1 MAYIWILLIVIILL
15 LGFLIYLN
23 IKDSSQSSDSK
34 ESLRDLDK
42 AVERQEATLFDLTKD
57 IQSFQDPL
65 NKLNRYLSGG
75 TLAGKFGEWSLEA
88 IIKDIFHSNQFIANA
103 EVIPGSGKRVEFAI
117 KLPEGLLLPIDA
129 KFPSGLFDNYL
140 LAVDAKDQQLVK
152 KSKDDIKRHVL
163 SDAKDINIKYMQS
176 GITIELGV
184 MYIPSESLMQLI
196 DSMANLR
203 EEIFRDHR
211 VLIMGPNS
219 LAAYLISVHMGFRT
233 LALNERAGEIMNEF
247 GKLKKEFETKK
258 VNCEK
263 MDMNVK
269 EDYQAIGYNKFDTII
284 CSNVLEHVEKDQFAL
299 EQCFS
304 LLKNKGKLILIV
316 PQNPNL
322 FSKQDK
328 ELGHFRRYTKNEVI
342 KKSEKLG
349 YEILD
354 IKNFNSIGVIGWK
367 LNKKSKQTKNNPKM
381 IKIFNSIIP
390 LVKGIDDSITSKF
403 FGLSLISILKKT

>member
-1 MAYIWILLIVIILL
+1 M
-15 LGFLIYLN
+15 
-23 IKDSSQSSDSK
+23 
-34 ESLRDLDK
+34 
-42 AVERQEATLFDLTKD
+42 ERQEATLFDLTKD

-88 IIKDIFHSNQFIANA
+88 IIKDIFHSNHFIANA

-163 SDAKDINIKYMQS
+163 SDAKDINLKYMQS

-233 LALNERAGEIMNEF
+233 LALNERASEIMQEF
-247 GKLKKEFETKK
+247 GKLKKEFLNFGGSTEDLQKRADAMLK
-258 VNCEK
+258 AVNEHATRERQMEK
-263 MDMNVK
+263 
-269 EDYQAIGYNKFDTII
+269 A
-284 CSNVLEHVEKDQFAL
+284 
-299 EQCFS
+299 
-304 LLKNKGKLILIV
+304 
-316 PQNPNL
+316 
-322 FSKQDK
+322 
-328 ELGHFRRYTKNEVI
+328 
-342 KKSEKLG
+342 
-349 YEILD
+349 
-354 IKNFNSIGVIGWK
+354 IKNMDQ
-367 LNKKSKQTKNNPKM
+367 L
-381 IKIFNSIIP
+381 
-390 LVKGIDDSITSKF
+390 DS
-403 FGLSLISILKKT
+403 

>member
-1 MAYIWILLIVIILL
+1 VEYIWIFLIIIILL

-23 IKDSSQSSDSK
+23 ITNGSQSSDSK

-42 AVERQEATLFDLTKD
+42 AVERQEATLFGLTKD

-65 NKLNRYLSGG
+65 KKLNRYLSGG

-140 LAVDAKDQQLVK
+140 MAVDSKDQQLVK

-163 SDAKDINIKYMQS
+163 NDARDINAKYMQS

-196 DSMANLR
+196 DSIANLR

-233 LALNERAGEIMNEF
+233 LALNERASEIMQEF
-247 GKLKKEFETKK
+247 GKLKKEFLNFSSSTEDLQKRADAMLK
-258 VNCEK
+258 AVNEHATRERQMEK
-263 MDMNVK
+263 
-269 EDYQAIGYNKFDTII
+269 A
-284 CSNVLEHVEKDQFAL
+284 
-299 EQCFS
+299 
-304 LLKNKGKLILIV
+304 
-316 PQNPNL
+316 
-322 FSKQDK
+322 
-328 ELGHFRRYTKNEVI
+328 
-342 KKSEKLG
+342 
-349 YEILD
+349 
-354 IKNFNSIGVIGWK
+354 IKNMDQ
-367 LNKKSKQTKNNPKM
+367 L
-381 IKIFNSIIP
+381 
-390 LVKGIDDSITSKF
+390 DS
-403 FGLSLISILKKT
+403 

>member
-1 MAYIWILLIVIILL
+1 VEYIWIFLIIIILL

-23 IKDSSQSSDSK
+23 ITNGSQSSDSK

-42 AVERQEATLFDLTKD
+42 AVERQEATLFGLTKD

-117 KLPEGLLLPIDA
+117 KLPEDLLLPIDA

-140 LAVDAKDQQLVK
+140 MAIDSKDQQLVK

-163 SDAKDINIKYMQS
+163 NDARDINAKYMQS

-196 DSMANLR
+196 DSIANLR

-233 LALNERAGEIMNEF
+233 LALNERASEIMQEF
-247 GKLKKEFETKK
+247 GKLKKEFLNFSSSTEDLQKRADAMLK
-258 VNCEK
+258 AVNEHATRERQMEK
-263 MDMNVK
+263 
-269 EDYQAIGYNKFDTII
+269 A
-284 CSNVLEHVEKDQFAL
+284 
-299 EQCFS
+299 
-304 LLKNKGKLILIV
+304 
-316 PQNPNL
+316 
-322 FSKQDK
+322 
-328 ELGHFRRYTKNEVI
+328 
-342 KKSEKLG
+342 
-349 YEILD
+349 
-354 IKNFNSIGVIGWK
+354 IKNMDQ
-367 LNKKSKQTKNNPKM
+367 L
-381 IKIFNSIIP
+381 
-390 LVKGIDDSITSKF
+390 DS
-403 FGLSLISILKKT
+403 

>member
-23 IKDSSQSSDSK
+23 IKDGSQNSDSK
-34 ESLRDLDK
+34 ESLRDIDK

-163 SDAKDINIKYMQS
+163 SDAKDINLKYMQS
-176 GITIELGV
+176 DITIELGV

-233 LALNERAGEIMNEF
+233 LALNERASEIMQEF
-247 GKLKKEFETKK
+247 GKLKKEFLNFGSSTEDLQKRADAMLK
-258 VNCEK
+258 AVNDHATRERQMEK
-263 MDMNVK
+263 
-269 EDYQAIGYNKFDTII
+269 A
-284 CSNVLEHVEKDQFAL
+284 
-299 EQCFS
+299 
-304 LLKNKGKLILIV
+304 
-316 PQNPNL
+316 
-322 FSKQDK
+322 
-328 ELGHFRRYTKNEVI
+328 
-342 KKSEKLG
+342 
-349 YEILD
+349 
-354 IKNFNSIGVIGWK
+354 IKNMDQ
-367 LNKKSKQTKNNPKM
+367 L
-381 IKIFNSIIP
+381 
-390 LVKGIDDSITSKF
+390 DS
-403 FGLSLISILKKT
+403 